1 MIDQECEDEVS
12 AQRNKDHLKKEIG
25 RKARCCE
32 GTHQTNLKTRRNM
45 IMGSTRPEEIISEY
59 PHLRKAKYV
68 CVCYL
73 CSLISERAKR
83 ASSVMFVFNR
93 DFRYVYIIIYVAVRQ
108 PLRACP
114 DIIAK
119 KCP

>member
-25 RKARCCE
+25 KTKPKPDVVRELIKR
-32 GTHQTNLKTRRNM
+32 TLKTRRNM
-45 IMGSTRPEEIISEY
+45 IMGSTRPEEMISEY

-73 CSLISERAKR
+73 WSLINIVVCTGFSR
-83 ASSVMFVFNR
+83 V
-93 DFRYVYIIIYVAVRQ
+93 
-108 PLRACP
+108 
-114 DIIAK
+114 
-119 KCP
+119 